1 MEISQILY
9 SVVVFIISLLIHAL
23 SLFIAS
29 GLFKT
34 PKRPTFKKAFGVLLK
49 IYLTIFILWVIG
61 QFIIYL
67 LKQINVGLP
76 TQTMVW
82 IISVVIIVLS
92 ILYYYKELK
101 TNYGLNFIQTVLLI
115 ILMWIIN
122 IAIIYLIDLF
132 ISPILNLTALPPL
145 PLYDTFFSYHITL

>member
-29 GLFKT
+29 GIFKT

-67 LKQINVGLP
+67 LIQINVGLP
-76 TQTMVW
+76 NQTLVW

-101 TNYGLNFIQTVLLI
+101 TNYGLNYIQTVLLI

-132 ISPILNLTALPPL
+132 ISPILNLTELPSL
-145 PLYDTFFSYHITL
+145 PLYDTFFNYHITL